1 MIFLSSSPSLELT
14 HTSSLTVPRPRKRF
28 ARLSFSFA
36 SNGPSAFPSSSARAR
51 TDSRPHSFTEMCQT
65 RPTLVALDYLQTTLA
80 SVVDHTD
87 AAEASSFRL
96 CMTALLSA
104 PASNN
109 CEVATA
115 EDVSIL
121 TDGESTSSLEG
132 DSAEVDEKLYAQ
144 RQHLFEQLM
153 DFVPDED
160 RQPREDL
167 KDICTRRD
175 LL

>member
-1 MIFLSSSPSLELT
+1 
-14 HTSSLTVPRPRKRF
+14 
-28 ARLSFSFA
+28 
-36 SNGPSAFPSSSARAR
+36 
-51 TDSRPHSFTEMCQT
+51 MCQT

-109 CEVATA
+109 CEVQMT
-115 EDVSIL
+115 EDGSIVA
-121 TDGESTSSLEG
+121 DDVESTSSFES
-132 DSAEVDEKLYAQ
+132 DSAEVDEKLYEQ
-144 RQHLFEQLM
+144 RQKLFEELL
-153 DFVPDED
+153 DFVPDEE

-167 KDICTRRD
+167 RDICSRRD
-175 LL
+175 ML